1 MIGFLN
7 GLTQGFAI
15 VTARH
20 FGAEDAT
27 RLRRS
32 VSGTFLLVAVFTILL
47 TVLGLILA
55 NPLLTLLNTPN
66 EIIEDAA
73 AYNTTAAKDEKV
85 PVTVEQVEMLE
96 TGKDVRITY
105 KFSDTQAYSEY
116 MGEVLFYGTVSEAL
130 LAGYHV
136 QNASLSSV
144 KDGTPVTG
152 DWIQTE
158 AAGKHILITNQAAE
172 IYCPYAVTHIST
184 AAVYNENGSVSNTQS
199 DDIIYVSEIT
209 FVQ

>member
-1 MIGFLN
+1 MNKYRALLAT
-7 GLTQGFAI
+7 GLCLLLLTGCGGASLPEKI
-15 VTARH
+15 DKTTISVDDKGEVTAYLVEA
-20 FGAEDAT
+20 FDKDYYN
-27 RLRRS
+27 
-32 VSGTFLLVAVFTILL
+32 VSELMSMAV
-47 TVLGLILA
+47 
-55 NPLLTLLNTPN
+55 
-66 EIIEDAA
+66 EDAA

-105 KFSDTQAYSEY
+105 KFSDTQTYSEY
-116 MGEVLFYGTVSEAL
+116 MGGVLFYGTVSEAL

-136 QNASLSSV
+136 QNASLSSI

-152 DWIQTE
+152 DWLQTE

-199 DDIIYVSEIT
+199 DDIIYVLLKK
-209 FVQ
+209 